1 MFENR
6 SERQLIIIYV
16 IIAIVIALLLAIF
29 HMYQGFHPYYIV
41 IAANIEFF
49 CIFYVLYLPLR
60 VKKKQK

>member
-16 IIAIVIALLLAIF
+16 IIAMIIALLLSIF
-29 HMYQGFHPYYIV
+29 HLYQGFHPYYIV
-41 IAANIEFF
+41 IAASIEFF
-49 CIFYVLYLPLR
+49 CIFYVLYLPLK